1 MKKITLIATII
12 IMASLV
18 AGCKSNTKVEPPVT
32 STTEITF
39 TSTEITTTT
48 TSTESTTV
56 KPEDTTTTPE
66 GTNESTVESEATT
79 SQPEETTST
88 VTSEPETTTQA
99 TTTTPETV
107 KPETT
112 TTTTKSETTTS
123 KPESKPQTTTTTSK
137 PETSKPTEVKPHT
150 HNYVLVSVIEEPIH
164 TADCQALGTGLYE
177 CEICGLTTVKSV
189 KPACEYVNDR
199 CTVCKHLHPDHI
211 HEWKDYEWTEEV
223 ESYESVLVLV
233 CSCNA
238 HFYTDAELD
247 AHQAAT
253 GYSGTCLDCGHY
265 DDNFASHWRDGC
277 AKCGSDRVDQPA
289 ACGGWHNT
297 YEERVIT
304 EEVTHHGKKCICGET
319 QQID

>member
-1 MKKITLIATII
+1 MKMKLKSTLILSIVI
-12 IMASLV
+12 VMSV
-18 AGCKSNTKVEPPVT
+18 VSGCAVHNNNSVP
-32 STTEITF
+32 
-39 TSTEITTTT
+39 EITTTT

-66 GTNESTVESEATT
+66 GTNEPTVESEATT

-112 TTTTKSETTTS
+112 TSKPETTTS
-123 KPESKPQTTTTTSK
+123 KPESKPQTTTTTPKPEISK
-137 PETSKPTEVKPHT
+137 PAEVKPHT

-164 TADCQALGTGLYE
+164 TATHQEVGTGIYE

-199 CTVCKHLHPDHI
+199 CTVCNKLHPDHI

-223 ESYESVLVLV
+223 ESYESINVYE
-233 CSCNA
+233 CRCNK
-238 HFYTDAELD
+238 HFYTSAELD
-247 AHQAAT
+247 AHQATT
-253 GYSGTCLDCGHY
+253 GFDGTCLDCGY
-265 DDNFASHWRDGC
+265 YIE
-277 AKCGSDRVDQPA
+277 KCGDHKEYNPDNPKLWRCICP
-289 ACGGWHNT
+289 ACGGHNL
-297 YEERVIT
+297 ERYAACDGWRNTLEVRAIT